1 MGLAPDLRRPLG
13 CAALLCL
20 LARAAAAAEPEPG
33 PPPDPATAQ
42 APAAG
47 SHALPPSLPADP
59 AARLE
64 GAIRSYHAG
73 QQDLALSLLT
83 ALIRDAAHDPEIVRD
98 ARLYMA
104 EILLFQGNEA
114 GAREAVELVLR
125 DHPDLILDPFRHPPD
140 ICAFFELVKASGSW
154 RPQPPP
160 ALVEPA
166 PRRTSPWLP
175 LGISQA
181 RQGRPVAAGLL
192 ATGQGLSCGLSAGL
206 FLWIAV
212 DRRYGSEGEPGF
224 TDDGQR
230 LWSLDTL
237 QARRAAQWASTATC
251 YASYGLGVLDA
262 SVAGRRAR
270 RQATIGLAPGPGL
283 AVAARF

>member
-13 CAALLCL
+13 LAALLCM
-20 LARAAAAAEPEPG
+20 LARVAPAAEPDAG
-33 PPPDPATAQ
+33 APPT
-42 APAAG
+42 PAATQVPP
-47 SHALPPSLPADP
+47 HAPPPSLPADP

-64 GAIRSYHAG
+64 GAVRSYHAG

-83 ALIRDAAHDPEIVRD
+83 ALIRDAADDPAIVRD

-114 GAREAVELVLR
+114 GAREALELVLR
-125 DHPDLILDPFRHPPD
+125 DYPDLILDPFRHPPD

-154 RPQPPP
+154 RPQAPAVQVEPP
-160 ALVEPA
+160 A
-166 PRRTSPWLP
+166 RRSSPWLP
-175 LGISQA
+175 LGIAQA

-206 FLWIAV
+206 FAWIAV

-224 TDDGQR
+224 TDEGQR
-230 LWSLDTL
+230 LWSLETL
-237 QARRAAQWASTATC
+237 EGRRAAQWASTATC

-262 SVAGRRAR
+262 SIAGRRAR

-283 AVAARF
+283 ALATRF